1 MPVLDTVVLFAA
13 ANPADKY
20 HADASSHLARVGR
33 RVKVAAAGLL
43 EFDLVLKARGY
54 SPSSRMREFRSMIE
68 GFPEIEDASGTF
80 APRTL
85 YVGAAIEEG
94 FGLDYF
100 DALIAAEA
108 LVFDGKLVS
117 SDRDFDSVPG
127 LERIALA
134 SNG

>member
-13 ANPADKY
+13 ANPLDRH
-20 HADASSHLARVGR
+20 HADASSHLARVGK

-54 SPSSRMREFRSMIE
+54 SSSSRMREFKNLIG
-68 GFPEIEDASGTF
+68 GFPETEGAPGTL

-85 YVGAAIEEG
+85 YVAAAIEGG

-117 SDRDFDSVPG
+117 SDRDFDGVPG
-127 LERIALA
+127 LGRIALA